1 MPTLHE
7 LTDLFQVLPEAPP
20 PKPRQRRSPIGA
32 PLPPAPQPPP
42 LPVVPTVEPSFI
54 RKLFPWAFPS
64 TPPAPPPAR
73 KPNPFVALKS
83 GKKIIVI
90 AVVDAGNISFFR
102 FGQGEFSEW
111 PMM

>member
-32 PLPPAPQPPP
+32 PLPPAPPPT
-42 LPVVPTVEPSFI
+42 VVLPTVEPSFI
-54 RKLFPWAFPS
+54 RKLFPWAFPP
-64 TPPAPPPAR
+64 TPPAPTAR
-73 KPNPFVALKS
+73 KPNPFIALKS
-83 GKKIIVI
+83 GKKIVVI

-102 FGQGEFSEW
+102 FGQGEFAEW
-111 PMM
+111 PMV